1 METEVKK
8 QTGEVTNNQV
18 NVGSGFKPNRGQTDH
33 ITHRSIPKHRTD
45 KRAHGTETEYDKNK
59 MLNIASRSVNAS
71 CVHHT
76 WEVH

>member
-18 NVGSGFKPNRGQTDH
+18 NIGYGFKHNRGQTDY
-33 ITHRSIPKHRTD
+33 ITHRSKPKHGTD
-45 KRAHGTETEYDKNK
+45 KRAHGTETEYGKNK

-71 CVHHT
+71 CVRHT
-76 WEVH
+76 WEVR